1 MNRRLIILV
10 FCLAGCDISGLVL
23 PLGSPATPAPAAART
38 SSNDISSYKTLVRTV
53 ARVAGAREIA
63 LLKPLVTRRLSSS
76 LDEVIANNADRF
88 WKHLEVLRRGIEGG
102 FSIPSTFPREDGRV
116 EVPLRFDNGGT
127 AQLIVREEDGQ
138 PRVDRF

>member
-88 WKHLEVLRRGIEGG
+88 WKHLEVLRRPVRTAELR
-102 FSIPSTFPREDGRV
+102 SPSV
-116 EVPLRFDNGGT
+116 
-127 AQLIVREEDGQ
+127 LIMAGPPSSSSVKRMGS
-138 PRVDRF
+138 PA